1 VVLTFVRD
9 GEAVLDD
16 GHFREHL
23 SDASDDAFGAF
34 TGTTKDETH
43 TKWFTEWFTRRL
55 GLRSG
60 D

>member
-43 TKWFTEWFTRRL
+43 TEWFTRRL